1 VTTDAS
7 TFFPAAVSRLGGGFI
22 MEIPEIYM
30 KMKTSGSA
38 FEVAR
43 NGAKLFSLFMDYYI

>member
-1 VTTDAS
+1 
-7 TFFPAAVSRLGGGFI
+7 
-22 MEIPEIYM
+22 MEIPDIYI

-43 NGAKLFSLFMDYYI
+43 NAAKLFSLLLDYYI

>member
-1 VTTDAS
+1 
-7 TFFPAAVSRLGGGFI
+7 
-22 MEIPEIYM
+22 M

-43 NGAKLFSLFMDYYI
+43 NGAKLFSLVLDYYIWESWF

>member
-1 VTTDAS
+1 
-7 TFFPAAVSRLGGGFI
+7 
-22 MEIPEIYM
+22 M

-43 NGAKLFSLFMDYYI
+43 NGAKLFSLFMDYYIWGSQF